1 MYVQKSN
8 ATPYL
13 EPLIV
18 LRFIGPRCKPT
29 RLCLDLMVGQEEV
42 LCDQVPWLTIV
53 MVLLVP
59 LRPEIIVAEL
69 SNQKVNILTGVGH
82 GLFPLVLKILL
93 IGKLITVT
101 LQIATRQELQTI
113 SIDGP
118 PSIRIRLETL
128 V

>member
-1 MYVQKSN
+1 
-8 ATPYL
+8 
-13 EPLIV
+13 
-18 LRFIGPRCKPT
+18 
-29 RLCLDLMVGQEEV
+29 MVGQEEV
-42 LCDQVPWLTIV
+42 LCDQVPTITIV

-59 LRPEIIVAEL
+59 LCPEIIVVKL

-93 IGKLITVT
+93 VRKLVTVT
-101 LQIATRQELQTI
+101 LQISTQQELQTI

-118 PSIRIRLETL
+118 PSIWIHLETL

>member
-1 MYVQKSN
+1 M
-8 ATPYL
+8 AH
-13 EPLIV
+13 
-18 LRFIGPRCKPT
+18 
-29 RLCLDLMVGQEEV
+29 
-42 LCDQVPWLTIV
+42 IV
-53 MVLLVP
+53 MVLLFP
-59 LRPEIIVAEL
+59 LHPEILVAEL

-101 LQIATRQELQTI
+101 LQIAMQQELQTI

-118 PSIRIRLETL
+118 PSIWIRLKTL